1 MQYWIEITTAT
12 MASLALLFSTVE
24 GTRLWLDWKRNHSR
38 RG

>member
-12 MASLALLFSTVE
+12 MASLALLISTLE
-24 GTRLWLDWKRNHSR
+24 GSRLWLDWKRNHSR